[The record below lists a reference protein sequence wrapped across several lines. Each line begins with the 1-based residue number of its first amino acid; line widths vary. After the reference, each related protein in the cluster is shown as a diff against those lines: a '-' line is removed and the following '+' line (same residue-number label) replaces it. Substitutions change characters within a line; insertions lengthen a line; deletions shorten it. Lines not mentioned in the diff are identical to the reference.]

1 MYDVK
6 WDLKGFD
13 QVSKRLQALPAG
25 LRGKAGRSALGSAVR
40 VMTNQAKDNALRVD
54 DPETGRKIAD
64 NIVQRFR
71 SKYFKRTGDLMIS
84 VGVSTS
90 KGRIPQGNP
99 DEGPKGNTYH
109 WHLVELGTEKMK
121 AQPYLRPAFG
131 QTVDKVQQV
140 FAAKLDQQ
148 ITKIVKK

>member
-13 QVSKRLQALPAG
+13 QVSKRLQALPIG

-54 DPETGRKIAD
+54 DENTGRQIAQ